1 MSAIA
6 KLQKNG
12 INISI
17 DRLASIARK
26 YEVIEMDVFGSSI
39 RADMQAK
46 SDVDLLVSF
55 APEAKVSLFDIM
67 DLETE
72 LEQLFGRAVDIVE
85 PQALSN
91 PIRRKAILNSKEPLY
106 AA

>member
-1 MSAIA
+1 MSAA
-6 KLQKNG
+6 EKLRKNG
-12 INISI
+12 INISM
-17 DRLASIARK
+17 DMLGAIARK
-26 YEVIEMDVFGSSI
+26 YEVTEIDVFGSSI

-55 APEAKVSLFDIM
+55 APHAKVSLFDIM

-72 LEQLFGRAVDIVE
+72 LEQLFSRVVDIVE
-85 PQALSN
+85 PQALTN
-91 PIRRKAILNSKEPLY
+91 PIRRKSILSSREPLY